1 MNFQG
6 EERRNLSVI
15 YLVSS
20 LSLEFWKRGRS
31 FGFIASGEK
40 KFSARNLI
48 LRILCLRRFSLG
60 SWTRKDV
67 REGEEEEE
75 NK

>member
-60 SWTRKDV
+60 FWT